1 MQSVFIDISKY
12 IFAGII
18 ALYTLASY
26 NGAIMRKEERIRK
39 VCTIQNILMFSMHLL
54 GFLILYILNEED
66 MKYVILY
73 FAQFVYLFVTL
84 MIFDVLYPKASRL
97 LVNNMCM
104 LMAVGFIMIARLN
117 FLTNV

>member
-39 VCTIQNILMFSMHLL
+39 VCTIQNILMFSMHL
-54 GFLILYILNEED
+54 FCA
-66 MKYVILY
+66 VC
-73 FAQFVYLFVTL
+73 
-84 MIFDVLYPKASRL
+84 IFI
-97 LVNNMCM
+97 C
-104 LMAVGFIMIARLN
+104 N
-117 FLTNV
+117 FNDF